1 MQTRQVDQVQVS
13 QKLLRDVLEFVE
25 CRPPRQK
32 KDTNLQFVYLRPRL
46 LIVVSR
52 TASPVGVPKRTK
64 LIPRIVGEPGRYS
77 LMSPS
82 SN

>member
-52 TASPVGVPKRTK
+52 TAK
-64 LIPRIVGEPGRYS
+64 
-77 LMSPS
+77 
-82 SN
+82 